1 MYARA
6 LGGEKFEGGE
16 EWGGIRARLASLS
29 FIARRRSI
37 RGSKSIGLSNEVD
50 HGTSFM

>member
-16 EWGGIRARLASLS
+16 EWGIRARLASLS